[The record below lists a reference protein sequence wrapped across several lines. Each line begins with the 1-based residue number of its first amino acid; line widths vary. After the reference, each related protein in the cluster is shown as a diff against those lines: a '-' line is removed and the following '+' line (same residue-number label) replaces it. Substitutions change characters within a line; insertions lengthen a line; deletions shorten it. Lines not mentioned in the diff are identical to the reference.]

1 MPVTEIDTRRTAA
14 LFREMKAAT
23 KGKGAMEEIT
33 WLLNKINTGKCA
45 NSKPLTSLTTDEY
58 QKVIKVYLHQRKSHY
73 NVPLYPDQRMRID
86 LGRFLEQL
94 LKEKPKCTN

>member
-1 MPVTEIDTRRTAA
+1 MSATVIDTGITAA

-33 WLLNKINTGKCA
+33 WLLNKINTGKSD
-45 NSKPLTSLTTDEY
+45 NPKTLTTEEY

-73 NVPLYPDQRMRID
+73 NVPLYPDQHMRID
-86 LGRFLEQL
+86 LGRLLGQL
-94 LKEKPKCTN
+94 LKEKQKCTN

>member
-1 MPVTEIDTRRTAA
+1 MSATVIDTGITAA

-33 WLLNKINTGKCA
+33 WLLNKINTGKSA
-45 NSKPLTSLTTDEY
+45 NQKTLTTEEY
-58 QKVIKVYLHQRKSHY
+58 QEVIKVYLHQRKSHY
-73 NVPLYPDQRMRID
+73 NVPLYPDQRKRID
-86 LGRFLEQL
+86 IGRLLEQL

>member
-1 MPVTEIDTRRTAA
+1 MSATVIDTGITAA

-33 WLLNKINTGKCA
+33 WLLNKINTGKSA
-45 NSKPLTSLTTDEY
+45 NQKTLTIEAY
-58 QKVIKVYLHQRKSHY
+58 QEVIKVYLHQRKSHY
-73 NVPLYPDQRMRID
+73 NVPLYPDQRKRID
-86 LGRFLEQL
+86 LGRLLEQL